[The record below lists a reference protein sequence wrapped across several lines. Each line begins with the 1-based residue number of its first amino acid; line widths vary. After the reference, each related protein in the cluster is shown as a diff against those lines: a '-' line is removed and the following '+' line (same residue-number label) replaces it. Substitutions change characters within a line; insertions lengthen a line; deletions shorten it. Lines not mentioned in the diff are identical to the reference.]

1 MKVRLLFALVLA
13 GASVAPAAVSAAPA
27 AQQKQSAAARQF
39 HALLDEHWEWSR
51 REFPEL
57 STALGDHRYGDR
69 WTDLSPAAVA
79 RRKQAQAGF
88 YARLQKIDRRQ
99 LSGQDRISYDVFE
112 DGRKNEQRMNAI
124 FGALP
129 FGASDSWLPMSTMS
143 GIHTS
148 LSSLPRVTPFRNVAD
163 YEAYLKRLTT
173 LPVLIDQTIASLQA
187 GIDSG
192 WMPAAIAVQ
201 RVPSQIDTQLQAD
214 LQKNLVYAPFLKYNA
229 DIPQAEQA
237 RLAQAGRTAVLESV
251 IPAFAKLK
259 TFYADKYLPRARKE
273 LGASTLP
280 GGPAYYQAAIT
291 NMTTTRM
298 TAQQIHEL
306 GLAEVAR
313 IDAEMEKA
321 MRASGFK
328 GDRAAFVQFIN
339 TDPQFLFTSSEAILA
354 HYRDI
359 AKRADAQLPAL
370 FAELPRLPYG
380 VRAMEPWEGDNA
392 EHYTRGSPDGSR
404 PAYFEANVLNLKRRS
419 SPSMEAL
426 VLHEA
431 VPGHHLQIARA
442 QELGDLPKFRRF
454 AFYGAFSEGWALYA
468 ESLGSEMG
476 FYDNPYTK
484 FGQLSLEM
492 HRAVR
497 LVVDTG
503 MHALGWERD
512 RAIAF
517 LESKAALSHAFAVAE
532 VDRYINWPGQALS
545 YKLGELRIKALRAKA
560 RAALGERFDIRRFH
574 NAVLDNGPLPL
585 DVLEQRIDEWIAQ
598 QKTQK

>member
-1 MKVRLLFALVLA
+1 
-13 GASVAPAAVSAAPA
+13 
-27 AQQKQSAAARQF
+27 
-39 HALLDEHWEWSR
+39 
-51 REFPEL
+51 
-57 STALGDHRYGDR
+57 
-69 WTDLSPAAVA
+69 
-79 RRKQAQAGF
+79 
-88 YARLQKIDRRQ
+88 
-99 LSGQDRISYDVFE
+99 
-112 DGRKNEQRMNAI
+112 
-124 FGALP
+124 
-129 FGASDSWLPMSTMS
+129 
-143 GIHTS
+143 
-148 LSSLPRVTPFRNVAD
+148 
-163 YEAYLKRLTT
+163 
-173 LPVLIDQTIASLQA
+173 
-187 GIDSG
+187 
-192 WMPAAIAVQ
+192 
-201 RVPSQIDTQLQAD
+201 
-214 LQKNLVYAPFLKYNA
+214 
-229 DIPQAEQA
+229 
-237 RLAQAGRTAVLESV
+237 V

-259 TFYADKYLPRARKE
+259 AFYADKYLPRARKE